1 MKKIIIYVKGSDR
14 IGIVSEIS
22 KKISGFGGNI
32 ENSKM
37 IKLEHK
43 FYMILLFNINN
54 KNQKDLEGNLS
65 QISNLE
71 INIEI
76 TKKEQ
81 ILNNNTLFT
90 FILKGADNEGIVY
103 KFTKLF
109 SDLNINIL
117 DMETK
122 LFNAPIT
129 GHPLFYME
137 SKISIPKQI
146 TLDELKK
153 NIELLSEQENVVVKL
168 IEDSINH

>member
-1 MKKIIIYVKGSDR
+1 MKKIIIYVKGPDR

-22 KKISGFGGNI
+22 KNISKFGGNI

-43 FYMILLFNINN
+43 FYMILLVNISN
-54 KNQKDLEGNLS
+54 KNPKDLEIDLS
-65 QISNLE
+65 QIADLE

-76 TKKEQ
+76 TKKEE
-81 ILNNNTLFT
+81 ILNKNTTFS

-103 KFTKLF
+103 RFTKLL

-137 SKISIPKQI
+137 SKISIPKHI
-146 TLDELKK
+146 ILDDLKT
-153 NIELLSEQENVVVKL
+153 NLESLSEQENVVIKL
-168 IEDSINH
+168 IEESINH

>member
-1 MKKIIIYVKGSDR
+1 MNKIIIYVKGSDR

-22 KKISGFGGNI
+22 ENITSFGGNI

-43 FYMILLFNINN
+43 FYMILLVNINN
-54 KNQKDLEGNLS
+54 KSQKNLENILTQIKDLD
-65 QISNLE
+65 
-71 INIEI
+71 INIET
-76 TKKEQ
+76 TKKEET
-81 ILNNNTLFT
+81 LNKNITFS

-103 KFTKLF
+103 KFTKLL

-122 LFNAPIT
+122 LFNAPVT

-137 SKISIPKQI
+137 SKISIPTHI
-146 TLDELKK
+146 SLDELKK
-153 NIELLSEQENVVVKL
+153 SINFLSENENVVVKL
-168 IEDSINH
+168 IEESINH